1 MRISRNI
8 LNNMMMDNQ
17 RKNPLYQ
24 TIITDLAITGN
35 MDREDAE
42 MLLGYKIPA
51 FLHTPDGQSLEDEE
65 DSDDENIPLIE
76 AGNEDDE
83 AEEVSDDE
91 AEEVEE
97 DDEAEEDSDDE

>member
-35 MDREDAE
+35 IDREDAE
-42 MLLGYKIPA
+42 MLLGYEIPS
-51 FLHTPDGQSLEDEE
+51 FLHTPDGQSIEEVPEDEDE
-65 DSDDENIPLIE
+65 DESEDEPEELEE
-76 AGNEDDE
+76 AEDESEDEPEELEEAEDDE
-83 AEEVSDDE
+83 
-91 AEEVEE
+91 
-97 DDEAEEDSDDE
+97 

>member
-35 MDREDAE
+35 IDREDAE
-42 MLLGYKIPA
+42 MLLGYEIPS
-51 FLHTPDGQSLEDEE
+51 FLHTPDGQSIEEVPEDEDE
-65 DSDDENIPLIE
+65 DEDEDESESESESESEDKPEELEE
-76 AGNEDDE
+76 AEDDE
-83 AEEVSDDE
+83 
-91 AEEVEE
+91 
-97 DDEAEEDSDDE
+97 

>member
-35 MDREDAE
+35 IDREDAE
-42 MLLGYKIPA
+42 MLLGYKIPS
-51 FLHTPDGQSLEDEE
+51 FLHTPDGQSIEEVPEDESEDEDEE
-65 DSDDENIPLIE
+65 DDDEPFINHDDEEDDDESEELVK
-76 AGNEDDE
+76 AEDDE
-83 AEEVSDDE
+83 
-91 AEEVEE
+91 
-97 DDEAEEDSDDE
+97 

>member
-35 MDREDAE
+35 IDREDAE
-42 MLLGYKIPA
+42 MLLGYEIPS
-51 FLHTPDGQSLEDEE
+51 FLHTPDGQSIEEAPEENEEEDEDE
-65 DSDDENIPLIE
+65 DEPEELEE
-76 AGNEDDE
+76 AEDDE
-83 AEEVSDDE
+83 
-91 AEEVEE
+91 
-97 DDEAEEDSDDE
+97 

>member
-35 MDREDAE
+35 IDREDAE
-42 MLLGYKIPA
+42 MLLGYEIPS
-51 FLHTPDGQSLEDEE
+51 FLHTPDGQSIKEVPEDEDESE
-65 DSDDENIPLIE
+65 D
-76 AGNEDDE
+76 EDDE
-83 AEEVSDDE
+83 PLINPEDESEDESEDEPEELEE
-91 AEEVEE
+91 AE
-97 DDEAEEDSDDE
+97 DDE

>member
-35 MDREDAE
+35 IDREDAE
-42 MLLGYKIPA
+42 MLLGYKIPS
-51 FLHTPDGQSLEDEE
+51 FLHTPDGQSIEEVPEDEDE
-65 DSDDENIPLIE
+65 DEDEDESEDESEDEPEELE
-76 AGNEDDE
+76 KAEDDE
-83 AEEVSDDE
+83 
-91 AEEVEE
+91 
-97 DDEAEEDSDDE
+97 

>member
-35 MDREDAE
+35 IDREDAE
-42 MLLGYKIPA
+42 MLLGYEIPS
-51 FLHTPDGQSLEDEE
+51 FLHTPDGQSIEEVPEDEDESE
-65 DSDDENIPLIE
+65 D
-76 AGNEDDE
+76 EDDE
-83 AEEVSDDE
+83 PLINPEDESEDESEDEPEELKE
-91 AEEVEE
+91 AE
-97 DDEAEEDSDDE
+97 DDE

>member
-42 MLLGYKIPA
+42 MLLGYEIPS
-51 FLHTPDGQSLEDEE
+51 FLHTPDGQSIEVVPEELEDENEE
-65 DSDDENIPLIE
+65 DDDEPLINPE
-76 AGNEDDE
+76 DESEGAEDEPEEPEETEDDE
-83 AEEVSDDE
+83 
-91 AEEVEE
+91 
-97 DDEAEEDSDDE
+97 

>member
-42 MLLGYKIPA
+42 MLLGYEIPS
-51 FLHTPDGQSLEDEE
+51 FLHTPDGQSIEEIPEDAE
-65 DSDDENIPLIE
+65 D
-76 AGNEDDE
+76 AED
-83 AEEVSDDE
+83 
-91 AEEVEE
+91 
-97 DDEAEEDSDDE
+97 AEEDSDDE

>member
-35 MDREDAE
+35 IDREDAE
-42 MLLGYKIPA
+42 MLLGYEIPS
-51 FLHTPDGQSLEDEE
+51 FLHTPDGQSIKEVPEDEDESEELKE
-65 DSDDENIPLIE
+65 DESEDEPEELEE
-76 AGNEDDE
+76 AEDDE
-83 AEEVSDDE
+83 
-91 AEEVEE
+91 
-97 DDEAEEDSDDE
+97 

>member
-35 MDREDAE
+35 IDRKDAE
-42 MLLGYKIPA
+42 MLLGYEIPS
-51 FLHTPDGQSLEDEE
+51 FLHTPDGQSIEELPDDELPEVEDEDEDEDEE
-65 DSDDENIPLIE
+65 LVKAEDESEELVK
-76 AGNEDDE
+76 AEDDE
-83 AEEVSDDE
+83 
-91 AEEVEE
+91 
-97 DDEAEEDSDDE
+97 

>member
-35 MDREDAE
+35 IDREDAE
-42 MLLGYKIPA
+42 MLLGYKIPS
-51 FLHTPDGQSLEDEE
+51 FLHTPDGQSIEEVPEDEDE
-65 DSDDENIPLIE
+65 DEDESEDEYEDEDESEDEPEELE
-76 AGNEDDE
+76 KAEDDE
-83 AEEVSDDE
+83 
-91 AEEVEE
+91 
-97 DDEAEEDSDDE
+97 

>member
-35 MDREDAE
+35 IDREDAE
-42 MLLGYKIPA
+42 MLLGYEIPS
-51 FLHTPDGQSLEDEE
+51 FLHTPDGQSIKEVSEDEDE
-65 DSDDENIPLIE
+65 DESEELKEDESEDEPEELEEDESEDEPEELEE
-76 AGNEDDE
+76 AEDDE
-83 AEEVSDDE
+83 
-91 AEEVEE
+91 
-97 DDEAEEDSDDE
+97 

>member
-35 MDREDAE
+35 IDREDAE
-42 MLLGYKIPA
+42 MLLGYEIPS
-51 FLHTPDGQSLEDEE
+51 FLHTPDGQSIEEVPEDEDE
-65 DSDDENIPLIE
+65 D
-76 AGNEDDE
+76 EDDE
-83 AEEVSDDE
+83 PLINPEDESEDESKDEPEEL
-91 AEEVEE
+91 EETE
-97 DDEAEEDSDDE
+97 DDE

>member
-35 MDREDAE
+35 IDREDAE
-42 MLLGYKIPA
+42 MLLGYEIPS
-51 FLHTPDGQSLEDEE
+51 FLHTPDGQSIKEVPEDEDE
-65 DSDDENIPLIE
+65 DEDESEDEPEELEE
-76 AGNEDDE
+76 AEDDE
-83 AEEVSDDE
+83 
-91 AEEVEE
+91 
-97 DDEAEEDSDDE
+97 

>member
-35 MDREDAE
+35 IDREDAE
-42 MLLGYKIPA
+42 MLLGYEIPS
-51 FLHTPDGQSLEDEE
+51 FLHTPDGQSIQEVPEELEDEDE
-65 DSDDENIPLIE
+65 DEDEDESEDKPEELEE
-76 AGNEDDE
+76 AEDDE
-83 AEEVSDDE
+83 
-91 AEEVEE
+91 
-97 DDEAEEDSDDE
+97 

>member
-35 MDREDAE
+35 IDREDAE
-42 MLLGYKIPA
+42 MLLGYEIPS
-51 FLHTPDGQSLEDEE
+51 FLHTPDGQSIQEVPEDESEDEDEDEDEDEPFINHEDEE
-65 DSDDENIPLIE
+65 DDDEPEELEE
-76 AGNEDDE
+76 AEDDE
-83 AEEVSDDE
+83 
-91 AEEVEE
+91 
-97 DDEAEEDSDDE
+97 

>member
-35 MDREDAE
+35 IDMEDAE

-51 FLHTPDGQSLEDEE
+51 FLHTPDGQSLEDETE
-65 DSDDENIPLIE
+65 DPVDDEDTSLVE
-76 AGNEDDE
+76 AAD
-83 AEEVSDDE
+83 
-91 AEEVEE
+91 E

>member
-42 MLLGYKIPA
+42 MLLGYEIPS
-51 FLHTPDGQSLEDEE
+51 FLHTPDGQSIEE
-65 DSDDENIPLIE
+65 VPEE
-76 AGNEDDE
+76 NEDDE
-83 AEEVSDDE
+83 ND
-91 AEEVEE
+91 E
-97 DDEAEEDSDDE
+97 DDEGAPLVLAEDESEDDDDDDDDDE

>member
-35 MDREDAE
+35 MDKEDAE
-42 MLLGYKIPA
+42 MLLGYKIPS
-51 FLHTPDGQSLEDEE
+51 FLHTPDGQSIEEVPEELEDEDEE
-65 DSDDENIPLIE
+65 D
-76 AGNEDDE
+76 EDDE
-83 AEEVSDDE
+83 PLINPEDESEDESEDEPEEL
-91 AEEVEE
+91 EEIE
-97 DDEAEEDSDDE
+97 DGE

>member
-8 LNNMMMDNQ
+8 LNNMMMENQ

-51 FLHTPDGQSLEDEE
+51 FLHTPDGQSLEDEPE
-65 DSDDENIPLIE
+65 DPVVEDEDDEDIPLVDATDESDDEE
-76 AGNEDDE
+76 ETDSED
-83 AEEVSDDE
+83 EEESDDE
-91 AEEVEE
+91 
-97 DDEAEEDSDDE
+97 

>member
-35 MDREDAE
+35 IDREDAE
-42 MLLGYKIPA
+42 MLLGYEIPS
-51 FLHTPDGQSLEDEE
+51 FLHTPDGQSIKEVPEDEDE
-65 DSDDENIPLIE
+65 DESEELEEAEDESEDEPEELEE
-76 AGNEDDE
+76 AEDDE
-83 AEEVSDDE
+83 
-91 AEEVEE
+91 
-97 DDEAEEDSDDE
+97 

>member
-35 MDREDAE
+35 IDREDAE
-42 MLLGYKIPA
+42 MLLGYEIPS
-51 FLHTPDGQSLEDEE
+51 FLHTPDGQSIKEVPEDEDE
-65 DSDDENIPLIE
+65 DEDESEDEPEELEE
-76 AGNEDDE
+76 AEDEPEELEEAEDDE
-83 AEEVSDDE
+83 
-91 AEEVEE
+91 
-97 DDEAEEDSDDE
+97 

>member
-35 MDREDAE
+35 IDKEDAE
-42 MLLGYKIPA
+42 MLLGYEIPS
-51 FLHTPDGQSLEDEE
+51 FLHTPDGQSIEEVPEELEDEDE
-65 DSDDENIPLIE
+65 DED
-76 AGNEDDE
+76 EDDE
-83 AEEVSDDE
+83 PLINPEDESEDESEDEPEEL
-91 AEEVEE
+91 EETE
-97 DDEAEEDSDDE
+97 DDE

>member
-35 MDREDAE
+35 IDREDAE

-51 FLHTPDGQSLEDEE
+51 FLHTPDGQSLEDETEDPVDDDEE
-65 DSDDENIPLIE
+65 DSDDEDIPLVE
-76 AGNEDDE
+76 AADEDDE
-83 AEEVSDDE
+83 A
-91 AEEVEE
+91 
-97 DDEAEEDSDDE
+97 DEAEEDSDDK

>member
-42 MLLGYKIPA
+42 MLLGYEIPS
-51 FLHTPDGQSLEDEE
+51 FLHTPDGHSIKEV
-65 DSDDENIPLIE
+65 P
-76 AGNEDDE
+76 GNEDDE
-83 AEEVSDDE
+83 PEE
-91 AEEVEE
+91 AEDE
-97 DDEAEEDSDDE
+97 DDEPLINPEDESEDESEDEPEDDE

>member
-35 MDREDAE
+35 IDREDAE
-42 MLLGYKIPA
+42 MLLGYKIPS
-51 FLHTPDGQSLEDEE
+51 FLHTPDGQSIEELPEVEDEDE
-65 DSDDENIPLIE
+65 D
-76 AGNEDDE
+76 EDDE
-83 AEEVSDDE
+83 PLINPEDESEDEPEELKE
-91 AEEVEE
+91 AE
-97 DDEAEEDSDDE
+97 DDE

>member
-35 MDREDAE
+35 IDKEDAE
-42 MLLGYKIPA
+42 MLLGYEIPS
-51 FLHTPDGQSLEDEE
+51 FLHTPDGHSIKEV
-65 DSDDENIPLIE
+65 P
-76 AGNEDDE
+76 GNEDDE
-83 AEEVSDDE
+83 PEEED
-91 AEEVEE
+91 E
-97 DDEAEEDSDDE
+97 DDEPLINPEDESEDESEELVKAEDDE

>member
-35 MDREDAE
+35 IDREDAE
-42 MLLGYKIPA
+42 MLLGYEIPS
-51 FLHTPDGQSLEDEE
+51 FLHTPDGQSIKEVPEDEDE
-65 DSDDENIPLIE
+65 DESEDESEDEPEELEE
-76 AGNEDDE
+76 AEDDE
-83 AEEVSDDE
+83 
-91 AEEVEE
+91 
-97 DDEAEEDSDDE
+97 

>member
-35 MDREDAE
+35 IDREDAE
-42 MLLGYKIPA
+42 MLLGYEIPS
-51 FLHTPDGQSLEDEE
+51 FLHTPDGQSIQEVPEELEDEDE
-65 DSDDENIPLIE
+65 DEDEDESEDESEDKPEELEE
-76 AGNEDDE
+76 AEDDE
-83 AEEVSDDE
+83 
-91 AEEVEE
+91 
-97 DDEAEEDSDDE
+97 

>member
-51 FLHTPDGQSLEDEE
+51 FLHTPDGQSLEDEPE
-65 DSDDENIPLIE
+65 DTEEDDSEDEDIPLVDAADESDDEE
-76 AGNEDDE
+76 ETDSED
-83 AEEVSDDE
+83 EESDDE
-91 AEEVEE
+91 
-97 DDEAEEDSDDE
+97 

>member
-35 MDREDAE
+35 IDREDAE
-42 MLLGYKIPA
+42 MLLGYEIPS
-51 FLHTPDGQSLEDEE
+51 FLHTPDGQSIQEVPEDESEDEDEDEDEPFINHEDEE
-65 DSDDENIPLIE
+65 DDDEPEELEE
-76 AGNEDDE
+76 AEDDE
-83 AEEVSDDE
+83 
-91 AEEVEE
+91 
-97 DDEAEEDSDDE
+97 

>member
-35 MDREDAE
+35 IDKEDAE
-42 MLLGYKIPA
+42 MLLGYEIPS
-51 FLHTPDGQSLEDEE
+51 FLHTPDGQSIEEVPEELEDEDEE
-65 DSDDENIPLIE
+65 D
-76 AGNEDDE
+76 EDDE
-83 AEEVSDDE
+83 PLINPEDESEDESEDEPEEL
-91 AEEVEE
+91 EETE
-97 DDEAEEDSDDE
+97 DDE